1 MTSKRDRFSETERF
15 IELWQSEESP
25 RNIFFQKQPFAD
37 VLQKTPL
44 EVAFGYLANIR
55 SGKKSKNVIE
65 EYRKE
70 RIFFIYK
77 YLSLSNKQEGRTTS
91 TFLL

>member
-15 IELWQSEESP
+15 IELWQSEEGP
-25 RNIFFQKQPFAD
+25 RNIFSRSSRSQMFFK
-37 VLQKTPL
+37 KTPL